1 MTWVLVA
8 FGVAAGIEW
17 RRLLIL
23 ALTLIAPVPMISV
36 IALHWWR
43 ARPGLSMR
51 AVRFCEAVS
60 TELRAGATLRAS
72 LERAGVS
79 VEASEIVTRCREGAS
94 MAEIALAAGAEFG
107 EIGPELK
114 ALLARA
120 DDLGVSPA
128 ALFDEIGGLAIAQ
141 VELAHEVS
149 IASAP
154 ARATG
159 AVLLI
164 APVVAI
170 AWALR
175 RGGLEPFVRQPTQ
188 RAAVMLGLALV
199 GAGLCVSIVILR
211 RAR

>member
-1 MTWVLVA
+1 MTWVLLA

-17 RRLLIL
+17 PRLLLL
-23 ALTLIAPVPMISV
+23 ALTLIAPVPMIGL
-36 IALHWWR
+36 IALHWWQ

-51 AVRFCEAVS
+51 AARFCEAVS

-164 APVVAI
+164 APALAI

-175 RGGLEPFVRQPTQ
+175 RGGLEPFVRQPAQ

-199 GAGLCVSIVILR
+199 GAGLVVSIGILR